1 MAIIQRP
8 TKQGNATT
16 YQGKVAA
23 GYTTILASE
32 MDADLDLIYSAWNQ
46 GVDGSNIQPGVIT
59 GSMLAPGAVG
69 TRELQD
75 GGVQTVDIGDGQVT
89 NAKISN
95 VDWSK
100 LTGTYTVG
108 GDLQGT
114 LPNPSVM
121 SMDGG
126 RLLALGDP
134 NSSWLY
140 IVARAQL
147 SAANGASV
155 DLLANTPGMPDYVAS
170 APGYYLTLAYADDTG
185 FKLFRRAPNTSTWTL
200 IFQVKSDGKTYCTL
214 ADLSVT
220 RPQLQVNGII
230 GASAFATVPTNFSL
244 SQANTWQTYVT
255 MPAMTTRGGV
265 VWLVA
270 ETNLSVGGPVGGALV
285 AQRWLRDGTPVI
297 VRTQQMVGPGGV
309 FAPLS
314 GITMLDTNCPAGTHT
329 YTYQILGQTGVGIL
343 SSGTAEGYLE
353 AVEFG

>member
-89 NAKISN
+89 NAKISD
-95 VDWSK
+95 VAWSK
-100 LTGTYTVG
+100 LTGGTVAAG
-108 GDLQGT
+108 GDLAGSYPNPAIGTVQGGLLLVNPRGIIQATSGTFDSYGNNPGSPYFNNT
-114 LPNPSVM
+114 LPTWLC
-121 SMDGG
+121 
-126 RLLALGDP
+126 RLNYVTDQFE
-134 NSSWLY
+134 
-140 IVARAQL
+140 VDRA
-147 SAANGASV
+147 
-155 DLLANTPGMPDYVAS
+155 P
-170 APGYYLTLAYADDTG
+170 APGTTY
-185 FKLFRRAPNTSTWTL
+185 STPFY
-200 IFQVKSDGKTYCTL
+200 IRGSDGRTVCTL
-214 ADLSVT
+214 ADGSVT

-297 VRTQQMVGPGGV
+297 VRTQQMLGPGGV

-314 GITMLDTNCPAGTHT
+314 GITMLDTNCPAGAHT